1 MVQSTADNY
10 RRQTSGDST
19 LGNFMNGVGKIGLM
33 TFLSYVTRA
42 GRCVPIP
49 YDVNVTNPISPS
61 IAIGA
66 GFVAG
71 ISDTNNLE
79 AKVAG
84 VLGGLASLAPDVYD
98 AATTG
103 DLKRAGTMAGTKVA
117 LYLGSYLVGYVAN
130 RLFK

>member
-1 MVQSTADNY
+1 MVQTTSDNY
-10 RRQTSGDST
+10 RRQTSSDST
-19 LGNFMNGVGKIGLM
+19 LGNFMNSVCKIGLM
-33 TFLSYVTRA
+33 TFLSYITNA
-42 GRCVPIP
+42 GSCIP
-49 YDVNVTNPISPS
+49 APYNVNVTNPISPS
-61 IAIGA
+61 IAVGS

-71 ISDTNNLE
+71 VSNTDNLE

-130 RLFK
+130 RLFR